1 MTTLP
6 KLDDKNANYVL
17 EMAETVVEK
26 TDNRRAGSSGEEQA
40 RHLFL
45 NEIMKYCD
53 EVSESNF
60 ITNPGAG
67 TAMHK
72 FMQYCEFKDAA
83 VSISDEIKRL
93 TYEGKLTVDEAD
105 SLKEENLK

>member
-72 FMQYCEFKDAA
+72 FLCIVLIICTIPQFESELESCQII
-83 VSISDEIKRL
+83 VP
-93 TYEGKLTVDEAD
+93 
-105 SLKEENLK
+105 